1 MKALAAPLVHRE
13 FRLLWLAQLGSDL
26 GDWIGRVALSI
37 LIFERTGS
45 AFTTALVTTVSVL
58 PYVGLGPFLTARLS
72 RFHRRSV
79 LVGSDLGRAVLF
91 ALLAVSLPIPVL
103 LVITFLAGCLSPPFE
118 AVRSAAV
125 PTTVP
130 PEDFGDANALMTL
143 TLEAALLL
151 GYAAGGGLVA
161 IVGVRPALLV
171 NAASFLLSALL
182 LTRLHLPGE
191 DARRAHEQVTVRSG
205 VRAVLNDPFVRRF
218 VWTYSIAGGCAL
230 IPEALGPVLVEG
242 ELGRGPALVGLLA
255 AAVPL
260 SVIFT
265 TIIVPRRGTD
275 TVLLR
280 SAATMSLIGCGT
292 AAAVFAFK
300 PDLPFIF
307 LPFLAVGVTFT
318 SRIPGTQVVG
328 VRLDDHLRAN
338 AYAVISACIAAGQAV
353 VPLGAG
359 LLARSIGVRHA
370 AAWCLLGAALI
381 SAYAAIFPPRRAPSH
396 AVPVGVRTPR

>member
-1 MKALAAPLVHRE
+1 MRRRLTTLAVPLAHRE

-45 AFTTALVTTVSVL
+45 AVTTALVTTVSVL
-58 PYVGLGPFLTARLS
+58 PYIGLGPILTSKLS

-91 ALLAVSLPIPVL
+91 ALLAVSLPVPVL

-130 PEDFGDANALMTL
+130 AEQFGDANALMTM
-143 TLEAALLL
+143 TVEAALLL

-161 IVGVRPALLV
+161 VVGVRPALLV
-171 NAASFLLSALL
+171 NATSFLISAML
-182 LTRLHLPGE
+182 LTRLQLHGE
-191 DARRAHEQVTVRSG
+191 EARRSIAPPTLRSG
-205 VRAVLNDPFVRRF
+205 ILAVLDDAFVRRF
-218 VWTYSIAGGCAL
+218 VLVYTIAGGCAL

-242 ELGRGPALVGLLA
+242 ELGHGPALVGLLA
-255 AAVPL
+255 ASVPL
-260 SVIFT
+260 SVIVT
-265 TIIVPRRGTD
+265 TLFVPRHGSD
-275 TVLLR
+275 TALLR
-280 SAATMSLIGCGT
+280 SAAAMSAVGCGT
-292 AAAVFAFK
+292 AAVLFAAK
-300 PDLPFIF
+300 PDLPYIF
-307 LPFLAVGVTFT
+307 LPYLAVGVTFT

-328 VRLDDHLRAN
+328 LRLDDHVRAN

-353 VPLGAG
+353 IPLCAG
-359 LLARSIGVRHA
+359 LLARSIGVRSA
-370 AAWCLLGAALI
+370 AGLFLIGAALL
-381 SAYAAIFPPRRAPSH
+381 SGCGALFPPRRAASH
-396 AVPVGVRTPR
+396 SVAASP